1 MDCKADSSGNIYSS
15 FNGTTDTIR
24 KYNPT
29 LASTTWSFSNTVT
42 LPNPGGL
49 AVRSDGRVLVV
60 DQTLNYVMVISAD
73 GLTATPLGNDSNNF
87 ISSPYGII
95 IIP

>member
-1 MDCKADSSGNIYSS
+1 
-15 FNGTTDTIR
+15 
-24 KYNPT
+24 
-29 LASTTWSFSNTVT
+29 TWSYSNTVT

-49 AVRSDGRVLVV
+49 AVRSDGSVLVV
-60 DQTLNYVMVISAD
+60 DQTLNYVMVVSAD

-87 ISSPYGII
+87 ISSPYGIL